1 MLDLTLSFR
10 DKHTKIQ
17 QLHYAV
23 EHTTFGNLLLA
34 GNAESLVFIGFEQD
48 NLPLLLNRIKQTWL
62 SEYVIEDCSQ
72 YKGMAE
78 RILTRNGKF
87 NLLLKAEGFFSQ
99 VLIGLSSVSYPIS
112 YKSLAEKIGR
122 NKAVRASGTAVGK
135 NPISL
140 LLPCHRI
147 ITSSG
152 QIGQYA
158 YGSDIKKAL
167 LDFEKA
173 NNLFSAPQSVSI
185 IRQSQSTISQKEQT
199 N

>member
-1 MLDLTLSFR
+1 MLDLTLSFK

-23 EHTTFGNLLLA
+23 EHTAFGNLLLA
-34 GNAESLVFIGFEQD
+34 GNVESLVFVGFEQD
-48 NLPLLLNRIKQTWL
+48 NLPFLLNKVKQMWQADTL
-62 SEYVIEDCSQ
+62 VEDCLQ
-72 YKGMAE
+72 YNGMSE
-78 RILTRNGKF
+78 RILNRNGSF
-87 NLLLKAEGFFSQ
+87 HLLLKVEGFFSQ
-99 VLIGLSSVSYPIS
+99 VLVGLSSVSYPIS

-122 NKAVRASGTAVGK
+122 NKAIRAVGTAVGK
-135 NPISL
+135 NPFSL

-158 YGSDIKKAL
+158 YGSNIKKAL

-173 NNLFSAPQSVSI
+173 NNLFSIPQSVSI
-185 IRQSQSTISQKEQT
+185 IRQ
-199 N
+199 